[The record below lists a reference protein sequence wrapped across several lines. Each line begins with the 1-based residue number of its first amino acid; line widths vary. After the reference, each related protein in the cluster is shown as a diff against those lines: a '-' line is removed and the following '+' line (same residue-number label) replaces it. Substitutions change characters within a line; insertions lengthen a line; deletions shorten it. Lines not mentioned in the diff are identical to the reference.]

1 VATCQFGEDQME
13 PNPFPITSSDALGN
27 QSVGKGEILR
37 AQSSAAKVHSL
48 IIVARDQPDLWQA
61 LVGQFAGNTKV
72 QVLQDRRRWGRRQ
85 RVQTYEP
92 DRRGL
97 DRRRP
102 PRLEHDVR
110 CRSFVIIPQREGV
123 L

>member
-1 VATCQFGEDQME
+1 ME
-13 PNPFPITSSDALGN
+13 LNPFPIMSSSALGK

-48 IIVARDQPDLWQA
+48 VIVAGDQPDLWQA
-61 LVGQFAGNTKV
+61 LVGQFAGNTNV

-85 RVQTYEP
+85 RVQTCEP
-92 DRRGL
+92 DRRGQ

-102 PRLEHDVR
+102 PRLEDDVR
-110 CRSFVIIPQREGV
+110 YRSFVIIPQRQGV
-123 L
+123 LLG